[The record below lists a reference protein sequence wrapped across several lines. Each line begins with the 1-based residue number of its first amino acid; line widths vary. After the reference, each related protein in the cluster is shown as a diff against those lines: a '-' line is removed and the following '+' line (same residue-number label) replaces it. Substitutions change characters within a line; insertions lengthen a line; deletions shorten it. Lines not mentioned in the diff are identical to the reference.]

1 MAQTVSPEKAL
12 QIIAQALEI
21 SPDIRSETRED
32 LVGQAKIYL
41 NKVLE
46 KKNPDLGHTQ
56 FGTSKS
62 VTASLISIGDP
73 ELFAMAT
80 PHLNKN
86 PLNKNFEFHLEDHQH
101 SPHLTEICVFWAKS
115 TTDRDFEN
123 YALNLALDLAQ
134 KKKTAALQALT
145 PFILKYQGPLDFH
158 FWTYL
163 AKGLQSVSSTFHP
176 LLLPLF
182 VHALSHP
189 RSAHKACAQDI
200 SHNTCFASFLV
211 LRTSPKDNPIQ
222 KITQTSQHS
231 KETHGRRL
239 PTTTYMIEASQNA
252 HKMLRLQQ
260 DEFDPILLLD
270 AHQGSFVKNLSR
282 ALGLPS
288 HKEAKKQAKKQRQI
302 ENGRFK

>member
-1 MAQTVSPEKAL
+1 MAQTVPPEKAL

-21 SPDIRSETRED
+21 SPDIRPETRED
-32 LVGQAKIYL
+32 MIRQAKTYL
-41 NKVLE
+41 TKALK
-46 KKNPDLGHTQ
+46 KKNPNLGQPQ
-56 FGTSKS
+56 FGTAKS
-62 VTASLISIGDP
+62 ITASLISIGNP
-73 ELFAMAT
+73 ELLEMAT
-80 PHLNKN
+80 PYLEKN
-86 PLNKNFEFHLEDHQH
+86 PLNKHLEFHLEDHQH

-134 KKKTAALQALT
+134 KKKTAALQALA

-211 LRTSPKDNPIQ
+211 LRTQPQNNPIQ
-222 KITQTSQHS
+222 MVVQNSQYS
-231 KETHGRRL
+231 KEIHGLRA
-239 PTTTYMIEASQNA
+239 PTTAYMIEASQNA
-252 HKMLRLQQ
+252 HKILRLQQ
-260 DEFDPILLLD
+260 AKFDPTILLN
-270 AHQGSFVKNLSR
+270 ARHGSFVKNLSR

-288 HKEAKKQAKKQRQI
+288 HKEAKKQYKKQRQI
-302 ENGRFK
+302 ENGRFT